1 MTIVLLGHRRAYHP
15 LDFPSLADLGLC
27 DLLQTPKGCEI
38 SSPSLPISSNVPRGN
53 LNKAVLTTWFPLSVS
68 FIYWIFLTFQFYVP
82 KKATFMYIKL
92 LFFLCTFFSCFQ
104 WRDFYI
110 VKDRDMYKLS
120 NKLSNWKTRGFFLHF
135 TWWAALADTGNP
147 PKCLLPQPCT
157 LACSQKLRLG
167 LTASHTGGQP
177 HLPVHMQDSSCGP
190 NTRERLTQ
198 PIQGTCASGLHIR
211 RPLHKANSFQSG
223 RYR

>member
-1 MTIVLLGHRRAYHP
+1 MLCIPSQCSPEELSCPNCHPAGPSNMTLTLPHLMGIPSWHQCPSKVAPTLGDEP
-15 LDFPSLADLGLC
+15 
-27 DLLQTPKGCEI
+27 
-38 SSPSLPISSNVPRGN
+38 
-53 LNKAVLTTWFPLSVS
+53 
-68 FIYWIFLTFQFYVP
+68 
-82 KKATFMYIKL
+82 
-92 LFFLCTFFSCFQ
+92 
-104 WRDFYI
+104 
-110 VKDRDMYKLS
+110 
-120 NKLSNWKTRGFFLHF
+120 HF